1 MDEAEARSI
10 VDRRVAQLR
19 EQSYEELRDTW
30 LRQADSED
38 HTGADGTWYQL
49 EITAFWDKALWD
61 RRNEARHLAV
71 AVSIDAEGWRGINE
85 MFVIAPDGSFVG
97 EPTG

>member
-1 MDEAEARSI
+1 MDETEARSI
-10 VDRRVAQLR
+10 LDRRVAQLR

-38 HTGADGTWYQL
+38 HAGADGTWYQL
-49 EITAFWDKALWD
+49 EVTAFWDKAPWD

-71 AVSIDAEGWRGINE
+71 VVSIDAEGWRGIDE
-85 MFVIAPDGSFVG
+85 MFVVAPDGSPVG
-97 EPTG
+97 DHPR